1 MENLM
6 TNMSVWG
13 IVVLLLTTLRLA
25 WRSSVVQGTGWLIE
39 TGEYVFQKF
48 NLFIRHSYKPLTLFA
63 LSAFTLFVCYRITG
77 DKFVSLWSSAS
88 VAGIMSIGL
97 GALLRPGISQYV
109 LSLDSLSTR
118 KEKFIKKVCSEKNIN
133 NNGILF
139 ISLTGLLLVSA
150 AYLPSVEWTSY
161 TVLSLTGGFALGASG
176 LLLCLHVYEVITIP
190 YTDSYSTFAAQ
201 ASRILSND
209 RLDTLG
215 GTLVAAM
222 LLGTTFC
229 PISSFQSLNMPASSV
244 LLPLVLAI
252 SGVGVSS
259 VFASMASVFNW
270 KQNPI
275 SYLTEKL
282 ASALLMILIAFG
294 ITQYLLPA
302 SWVCN
307 GIEYTSMQVFYSV
320 QAGVIGGLLTNKV
333 IQIYKTVHR
342 KYFNYLAEKSFRVS
356 LMDSAFHFLLNTVST
371 LLPVVL
377 IVLSILFSYELVGLY
392 GIVIAM
398 VAMLANLSTKLTV
411 GR

>member
-6 TNMSVWG
+6 TNVSVWG

-63 LSAFTLFVCYRITG
+63 LSAFTLFVCYKITG

-88 VAGIMSIGL
+88 IAGIMSIGL
-97 GALLRPGISQYV
+97 GILLKPGVSQLV
-109 LSLDSLSTR
+109 LSLDSVNNR

-133 NNGILF
+133 NTGILF
-139 ISLTGLLLVSA
+139 IGLTSLLIVA
-150 AYLPSVEWTSY
+150 VAYLTAVEWTSY
-161 TVLSLTGGFALGASG
+161 TVLSLMGGFALGSSG
-176 LLLCLHVYEVITIP
+176 LLLCLHLYEVITLSH
-190 YTDSYSTFAAQ
+190 TESYSTFAAQ
-201 ASRILSND
+201 ASRLLSND
-209 RLDTLG
+209 RFDSLG

-229 PISSFQSLNMPASSV
+229 SIPSFQSLDMPASSV
-244 LLPLVLAI
+244 MLPLVLAI
-252 SGVGVSS
+252 SGVGISS
-259 VFASMASVFNW
+259 VFASLASVFGWNR
-270 KQNPI
+270 NPVT
-275 SYLTEKL
+275 YLTEKM
-282 ASALLMILIAFG
+282 ASALIMILMAYG
-294 ITQYLLPA
+294 ITHYLLPA

-307 GIEYTSMQVFYSV
+307 GTEYNAMQVFYAA
-320 QAGVIGGLLTNKV
+320 QAGIIGGLLTNKV
-333 IQIYKTVHR
+333 VQAYKAVHR
-342 KYFNYLAEKSFRVS
+342 KYFNYLAKKSFKVS
-356 LMDSAFHFLLNTVST
+356 LMDSAFHFLLNTIST
-371 LLPVVL
+371 LMPVML
-377 IVLSILFSYELVGLY
+377 IVLSILFSYPLVGLY